1 MKVKRIVA
9 VAACTIAVAGL
20 GAGSAFAGE
29 ITGNAKWIRGTEEAP
44 LNGKSECAYSGQND
58 EFVLEVPGDHGR
70 TQSFGQIVRFVGS
83 LRGGWAL
90 TIASG
95 PSPQRHARRG
105 GNLELDRRRARGRDQ
120 APRP

>member
-70 TQSFGQIVRFVGS
+70 TQSFGQIVRFVGPI
-83 LRGGWAL
+83 GGAAPGCNPNS
-90 TIASG
+90 ASEG
-95 PSPQRHARRG
+95 
-105 GNLELDRRRARGRDQ
+105 
-120 APRP
+120 